1 MPNDLHTRPK
11 KNNEKRNFYIAL
23 SVCLLAAAAAAFS
36 TYISVMD
43 HVQTNR
49 AVLAGESAADIP
61 AETVSGFETYINS
74 AALASMGITVPADVA
89 EKAIEAE

>member
-1 MPNDLHTRPK
+1 M
-11 KNNEKRNFYIAL
+11 
-23 SVCLLAAAAAAFS
+23 AA
-36 TYISVMD
+36 
-43 HVQTNR
+43 R
-49 AVLAGESAADIP
+49 VLAGESAADIP